1 MASSRP
7 LRIDTPDLSS
17 TTSEDV
23 RAHYPEF
30 SRMLIARMNEI
41 LPRESDARANLN
53 QQILESP
60 GDDADVSVIDTSAD
74 YFLNLANQHQ
84 RELIGIREALDR
96 MNRGAYGI
104 CESCSEPIAIERL
117 RRLPAA
123 RLCIDCQSSAE
134 RNTLTAFP
142 RSKPTL

>member
-1 MASSRP
+1 
-7 LRIDTPDLSS
+7 
-17 TTSEDV
+17 
-23 RAHYPEF
+23 
-30 SRMLIARMNEI
+30 MLIARMNEI
-41 LPRESDARANLN
+41 LPRVSDARAHLN
-53 QQILESP
+53 QQVLESP

-74 YFLNLANQHQ
+74 YFLNLANSHQ
-84 RELIGIREALDR
+84 RELIGIREALER
-96 MNRGAYGI
+96 IHRGAYGI
-104 CESCSEPIAIERL
+104 CEGCNEPVAIERL

>member
-7 LRIDTPDLSS
+7 VRMESPTAPTTTTEDLRS
-17 TTSEDV
+17 
-23 RAHYPEF
+23 HYPELA
-30 SRMLIARMNEI
+30 RMLIARMNEI

-74 YFLNLANQHQ
+74 YFLNLANAHQ
-84 RELIGIREALDR
+84 RELIGIREALER
-96 MNRGAYGI
+96 INRGSYGI
-104 CESCSEPIAIERL
+104 CESCSDPIALERL

-134 RNTLTAFP
+134 RNTLAAFP
-142 RSKPTL
+142 RSKTTL

>member
-7 LRIDTPDLSS
+7 VRIEPPSQPPTPDDLK
-17 TTSEDV
+17 
-23 RAHYPEF
+23 AHYPEF
-30 SRMLIARMNEI
+30 ARMLIARMNEI

-74 YFLNLANQHQ
+74 YFLNLANSHQ
-84 RELIGIREALDR
+84 RELIAIREALDR
-96 MNRGAYGI
+96 LHRGTYGV
-104 CESCSEPIAIERL
+104 CEGCGELIALERL

>member
-7 LRIDTPDLSS
+7 VRIETPS
-17 TTSEDV
+17 TTPPTSDDL

-30 SRMLIARMNEI
+30 ARMLIARMNEI

-74 YFLNLANQHQ
+74 YFLNLANSHQ

-96 MNRGAYGI
+96 LHRGTYGV
-104 CESCSEPIAIERL
+104 CESCGDLIALERL

-134 RNTLTAFP
+134 RNTLAAFP